1 MSKWV
6 MKEDRVEEL
15 KPLRQTN
22 LRKRTGE
29 AMWDWLKSSK
39 TTAINQGVNNEP
51 IEIDHGE
58 SSKYKVIVITGTSG
72 SGRKSMA
79 KQLSVD
85 LGIPYVLPYTTRDIR
100 PNERDGEHY
109 HFISND
115 EFQAKAEKLA
125 FFQTVHLER
134 GNYGISEEELSQ
146 AFEIHPVAIVVMN
159 REGMQTF
166 RKHFGDDAIRIF
178 IYVTKDDIQLRL
190 EREGTSSEIVEEYLR
205 KYTEQVIYKKESEYL
220 LQNFEPA
227 TTVEKIK
234 EFLQNK
240 L

>member
-1 MSKWV
+1 M
-6 MKEDRVEEL
+6 DTRA
-15 KPLRQTN
+15 
-22 LRKRTGE
+22 GE

-39 TTAINQGVNNEP
+39 TTVINQGKNEP

-72 SGRKSMA
+72 SGRKSIA

-85 LGIPYVLPYTTRDIR
+85 LGIPYVIPYTTRAIR

-115 EFQAKAEKLA
+115 EFQEKAENMS

-134 GNYGISEEELSQ
+134 GRYGILEEELSQ
-146 AFEIHPVAIVVMN
+146 ALEIHPTAIVVLN

-166 RKHFGDDAIRIF
+166 RKQFGNGTIRIF
-178 IYVTKDDIQLRL
+178 IFVTKDDIRLRL
-190 EREGTSSEIVEEYLR
+190 EREGASSEIVEEYLH
-205 KYTEQVIYKKESEYL
+205 KYTEQVTYKKESDYL
-220 LQNFEPA
+220 LQNIEPA
-227 TTVEKIK
+227 ITIEKIK
-234 EFLQNK
+234 EFLHDK